1 MKFNNQ
7 VVRFDFKG
15 IPMIGNL
22 NNGFAIGLSPD
33 GAALC
38 DDIEQQAVSREEA
51 LSRDKALAECLIA
64 KGFCDECESDRG
76 LKSAYLHVTQ
86 RCNLNCAGCYSYDLS
101 RNNTEDASTADMRKA
116 IRELVQAGCQCLF
129 ISGGEPFL
137 REDLPQLLHY
147 AKESGIQ
154 KITLITNGTCV
165 CQSILK
171 EIAGDVDVIAVSFD
185 GYNSDCPAYIREE
198 QRFDQLTNAI
208 RMIQEAGIQ
217 AHITPTI
224 HAKNYAD
231 LQEYVNLAQS
241 LGTTMNYSLLSCDYS
256 DDAVRELLPG
266 EAELEGIAD
275 LLLAMGGMPSPSG
288 SSQGINISVSTSC
301 GAGSKELSIAADGT
315 VYPCHMLHRSEWALG
330 NAFEQPLSEI
340 LQSAQVKRLAEN
352 TIDTIQDCMGCE
364 HRYLCG
370 AGCRARSLY
379 CYGDL
384 NHKDAYCAM
393 MKSYY
398 DKLGSK
404 LKQQFG

>member
-22 NNGFAIGLSPD
+22 SNGFAIGLSPD

-38 DDIEQQAVSREEA
+38 DDIEQEAVSHEEA
-51 LSRDKALAECLIA
+51 LLRDKALTECLIA
-64 KGFCDECESDRG
+64 KGFFDEHGSSKS

-86 RCNLNCAGCYSYDLS
+86 RCNLNCAGCYSYDWS
-101 RNNTEDASTADMRKA
+101 RNNIEDASTVDMQKA
-116 IRELVQAGCQCLF
+116 IRELVQAGCENLF

-147 AKESGIQ
+147 AKEAGIR

-165 CQSILK
+165 RQSVLK
-171 EIAGDVDVIAVSFD
+171 EIVGDVDVIAVSFD
-185 GYNSDCPAYIREE
+185 GFSADCPAYIREE
-198 QRFDQLTNAI
+198 QRFDQLANTI

-231 LQEYVNLAQS
+231 LQEYVELAQS
-241 LGTTMNYSLLSCDYS
+241 LGVTMNYSLLSCDYS
-256 DDAVRELLPG
+256 DEAVAELLLG
-266 EAELEGIAD
+266 ETELEGIAD

-288 SSQGINISVSTSC
+288 SSQRVNISVSTSC
-301 GAGSKELSIAADGT
+301 GAGSKELSIAADDT
-315 VYPCHMLHRSEWALG
+315 VYPCHMLHRPEWALG
-330 NAFEQPLSEI
+330 NIFEQPLSEI
-340 LQSAQVKRLAEN
+340 LQSKQVKQLSEV
-352 TIDTIQDCMGCE
+352 TIDSIQDCTDCE
-364 HRYLCG
+364 HKYLCG

-379 CYGDL
+379 RYGDL
-384 NHKDAYCAM
+384 SHKDAYCTM